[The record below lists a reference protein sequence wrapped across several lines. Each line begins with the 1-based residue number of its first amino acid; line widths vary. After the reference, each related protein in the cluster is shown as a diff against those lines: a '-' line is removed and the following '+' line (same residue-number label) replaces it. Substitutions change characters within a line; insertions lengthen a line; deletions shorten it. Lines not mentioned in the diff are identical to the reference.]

1 MKILFVN
8 NARYDLV
15 GVQTAV
21 NKLAD
26 LIGIVIIRRA
36 LKSRSTIV
44 GERKI

>member
-26 LIGIVIIRRA
+26 LIRYCDNLQSSEKQIHYCRGA
-36 LKSRSTIV
+36 
-44 GERKI
+44 